1 MRNLSF
7 VLCLFGLI
15 ASFGSTAIAQVS
27 DEFKNAA
34 LTQGRKIFSELQGA
48 LKENLIKS
56 ESVLKNRRAFD
67 EAKIKDAIR
76 INRCC
81 KLQLATGWVTPY
93 IHQDNKEVG
102 LVGVLGE
109 KRQDVR
115 DVNQFRGTEI
125 LQDSIKVVHLIDSK
139 NAVVRFG
146 DLPFL
151 KLENIDASKM
161 AEGGEYTLPNLFCI
175 TGNAKV
181 GAHTVLKA
189 VALTPKEEREL
200 IRFCQSQGEGK
211 KKPVNPFFKK
221 WTIDGES
228 IEAEIIDS
236 NESTLTLVKS
246 DFSTELIPRKNVS
259 KSDLAWCEKNHW

>member
-1 MRNLSF
+1 MRNF
-7 VLCLFGLI
+7 VFCLAGLI
-15 ASFGSTAIAQVS
+15 ASFGSPAIAQVS

-34 LTQGRKIFSELQGA
+34 LTQGRKVFLDLQGA
-48 LKENLIKS
+48 LKENLVKS
-56 ESVLKNRRAFD
+56 EFVLKNRKGFD
-67 EAKIKDAIR
+67 ENQIKDAIS

-93 IHQDNKEVG
+93 IYRNNKEVG
-102 LVGVLGE
+102 FVGVLGVV
-109 KRQDVR
+109 RHDVR

-125 LQDSIKVVHLIDSK
+125 LLDPFTVVHLIDTK

-146 DLPFL
+146 DRPFL
-151 KLENIDASKM
+151 KLENIDSSKM
-161 AEGGEYTLPNLFCI
+161 AEGGEYTLPNLFYI

-181 GAHTVLKA
+181 GSNTVLKA

-211 KKPVNPFFKK
+211 KKPVNPFLKK

-236 NESTLTLVKS
+236 NESTLTLMKS
-246 DFSTELIPRKNVS
+246 DFSTESIPRKNVS